1 MGSFPETYN
10 DPCSVTWTNI
20 QYLQLLSSMSHTRYF
35 KMLFETFKNVSNN
48 ILKFKCP
55 GLLRLSL

>member
-10 DPCSVTWTNI
+10 DPCSVTRTNI